1 MQQLFSCP
9 GMDYMKT
16 FNKLSSYDVDFM
28 CEKIYVA
35 MEQFV
40 TEHKKAPRPGVLSF
54 SLADFRHLYMKGMR
68 DYFCDMMMAQ
78 KNSFEHYI
86 EAMRESSY
94 MTRELSP
101 EEVERHRQ
109 AFMPQDDQDEKKDPA
124 AGSVQGLKVSAGG
137 RK

>member
-1 MQQLFSCP
+1 MHELFSSS

-16 FNKLSSYDVDFM
+16 FNKLSSYDVDFQ

-35 MEQFV
+35 MEQFL
-40 TEHKKAPRPGVLSF
+40 TEHKLSRNGKLPF

-68 DYFCDMMMAQ
+68 DFFCDMMMAQ

-94 MTRELSP
+94 MPKELSP
-101 EEVERHRQ
+101 EEVEQHRQ
-109 AFMPQDDQDEKKDPA
+109 AFMSHGDQEERKDSDP
-124 AGSVQGLKVSAGG
+124 GNVHGLKMSAGG